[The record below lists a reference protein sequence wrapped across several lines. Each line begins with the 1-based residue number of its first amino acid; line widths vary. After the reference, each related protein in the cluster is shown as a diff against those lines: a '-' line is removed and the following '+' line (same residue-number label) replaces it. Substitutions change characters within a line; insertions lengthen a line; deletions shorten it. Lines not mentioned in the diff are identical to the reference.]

1 MVGCFFCEFM
11 TLEIYRFLNR
21 VNMRVKQAYHLMG
34 HEHVL
39 KLNFLHYIVRL
50 YRF

>member
-1 MVGCFFCEFM
+1 M
-11 TLEIYRFLNR
+11 
-21 VNMRVKQAYHLMG
+21 NMRVKQAYHLMG

-50 YRF
+50 YRFWESFIFPATHQLNQRMI